1 MEINKKQ
8 TRQKNRPRIYV
19 FVNLGRLQDLHSV
32 FIMQKSFEK
41 QGTPWKLSQEGCFQV
56 PAEVLEY
63 VKYERVL
70 KSCPSPVLLSDL
82 AW

>member
-1 MEINKKQ
+1 MF
-8 TRQKNRPRIYV
+8 
-19 FVNLGRLQDLHSV
+19 FVNLGQLHSV
-32 FIMQKSFEK
+32 FIMQTRKSFEK
-41 QGTPWKLSQEGCFQV
+41 KKGELWKLSREGCYQV
-56 PAEVLEY
+56 PAVVLEY